1 MSIKSWTVT
10 YRNKKTGETITAAVF
25 AADQQQAQEKARAD
39 GQIDGR
45 DVWEIESIEPHEE
58 TLARVLIAE
67 FSKKQQGG
75 HFACPRCGKMAM
87 DAESVTRNALS
98 RRATVHICD
107 ACGTVEALE
116 DMTGDRRPLTAWAI
130 VSAPENWRMRR
141 HYSAAAWAREQY
153 TDRWNDCPYFRDMVE
168 RGEIPADYI
177 GRRTVMIHAPIKGTV
192 LLTEGYHFTVDD
204 EEGRQYL

>member
-1 MSIKSWTVT
+1 MNESWTVT
-10 YRNKKTGETITAAVF
+10 YRNRNNGQRITAAVF
-25 AADQQQAQEKARAD
+25 AADRQQALDKAYAD
-39 GQIDGR
+39 GLIDGHEA
-45 DVWEIESIEPHEE
+45 WEVENIEPHEE
-58 TLARVLIAE
+58 TLARILISEFAE
-67 FSKKQQGG
+67 KQQGG

>member
-1 MSIKSWTVT
+1 MP
-10 YRNKKTGETITAAVF
+10 A
-25 AADQQQAQEKARAD
+25 
-39 GQIDGR
+39 
-45 DVWEIESIEPHEE
+45 
-58 TLARVLIAE
+58 
-67 FSKKQQGG
+67 
-75 HFACPRCGKMAM
+75 PRCGKMTM

-116 DMTGDRRPLTAWAI
+116 DMTGDRQPLTAWAI